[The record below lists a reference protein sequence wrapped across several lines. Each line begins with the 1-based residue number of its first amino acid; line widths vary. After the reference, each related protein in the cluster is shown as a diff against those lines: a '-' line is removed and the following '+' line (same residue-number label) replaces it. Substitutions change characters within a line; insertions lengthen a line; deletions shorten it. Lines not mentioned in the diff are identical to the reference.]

1 MSNAAATSGSMQRPG
16 GLGGGAP
23 GARVWGLFSRSGLVA
38 TVLLT
43 GAFVGLYFRWFLT
56 QGEMSSKKMEDW
68 GHAFV
73 IPLISGYVIWLRREA
88 IARCPIRAY
97 WPGLIPLLLGA
108 YAYFFFLVGL
118 PNHMLAGGAMLLA
131 LFGAVACVGGTA
143 LLKHVFAPIAFL
155 GFGVTISE
163 RIMTNVTFKL
173 QMISSDG
180 AFVLLSLLGAALGFS
195 TEVEGNVLTVT
206 TAAGV
211 EHAMNVAEA
220 CSGIRMVVAFV
231 ALSGAVAL
239 IGCNEWWKRSALL
252 LISVPVAVFMNVIR
266 VTVLGL
272 LTLRDPRLAE
282 GQAHMLIG
290 VLLLVPSLLLF
301 MGVLWALNRVV
312 KSEGTP

>member
-1 MSNAAATSGSMQRPG
+1 MSGAAATSGSASGAG
-16 GLGGGAP
+16 GFRDDAP
-23 GARVWGLFSRSGLVA
+23 APRIWGLFSRAGLF
-38 TVLLT
+38 TTSLLT
-43 GAFVGLYFRWFLT
+43 LAFVGLYFRWFLT
-56 QGEMSSKKMEDW
+56 QGEMSSKKIEDW

-88 IARCPIRAY
+88 IARCPIRPF

-108 YAYFFFLVGL
+108 YAYFFFLVGV
-118 PNHMLAGGAMLLA
+118 PNHMLAGGAMLLT
-131 LFGAVACVGGTA
+131 LFGAVACVGGAA
-143 LLKHVFAPIAFL
+143 LLRHVFAPIAYL
-155 GFGVTISE
+155 GFAVTISE
-163 RIMTNVTFKL
+163 RIMTDVTFKL
-173 QMISSDG
+173 QIISSDG
-180 AFVLLSLLGAALGFS
+180 AFVLLSLLGAMFGFG
-195 TEVEGNVLTVT
+195 TEISGNVLTVT
-206 TAAGV
+206 TSTGV

-252 LISVPVAVFMNVIR
+252 LISVPVAVLMNVIR
-266 VTVLGL
+266 VTVLGV
-272 LTLRDPRLAE
+272 LTLKDPRLAE

-312 KSEGTP
+312 KPEGAP